1 MLPRI
6 RKEMANRYQDH
17 LTKDNPE
24 LFHELRQYF
33 TLKAWNVFES
43 LDYSREK

>member
-1 MLPRI
+1 
-6 RKEMANRYQDH
+6 MANRYQDH